1 MAPSDTLQALTGMR
15 DLLPPESARWTRL
28 VDAFGDHFGRLGF
41 GMVQTPILEEL
52 AVFQRLGEGTDVVTK
67 EMYAFDDRDGTPIAL
82 RPESTAGV
90 ARAFV
95 QLHPLVPWKVW
106 YFSQHFRHE
115 RPQKGRYRQ
124 HHQLGAECFGVA
136 DPDLDAEVMV
146 GLWDFYRS
154 LGLRQIRLEVN
165 SIGDPASRSAF
176 AERLRGFLRDRA
188 GDLHPDDA
196 EKVER
201 HPLRVLDSKHAQT
214 RAALEGAPTLAEAMT
229 PEAGEHFER
238 TLDGLRAA
246 DVPFEVNDRLV
257 RGLDYYTH
265 TVFEVVSDAI
275 DAAQSTIGGGGRY
288 DGLVEALGGDPTP
301 AFGFGSGVER
311 VLLACDA
318 EGVFAT
324 PEPAVDVAVVGFGGD
339 QRDVRDLV
347 RDLHR
352 DGFSAVRAYDH
363 RSPKAQMKA
372 ADRSGA
378 RFALLLGDDER
389 AAGTVTV
396 RDLRGDTPQ
405 RQVPRAELSDE
416 LRKIL

>member
-1 MAPSDTLQALTGMR
+1 VAPSDTLQALTGMR

-28 VDAFGDHFGRLGF
+28 VAAFGEHFERLGY
-41 GMVQTPILEEL
+41 GLVQTPVLEEL

-67 EMYAFDDRDGTPIAL
+67 EMYAFEDRDGTTIAL

-90 ARAFV
+90 ARAFI
-95 QLHPLVPWKVW
+95 QQHPLVPWKVW

-146 GLWDFYRS
+146 ALWDFYRS
-154 LGLRQIRLEVN
+154 LGLERMRLEVN
-165 SIGDPASRSAF
+165 SIGDPASRRAF
-176 AERLRGFLRDRA
+176 ADHLREFLRRHA
-188 GDLHPDDA
+188 SDLHPDDA

-201 HPLRVLDSKHAQT
+201 HPLRVLDSKHVQT
-214 RAALEGAPTLAEAMT
+214 RTALEGAPTLADAMT
-229 PEAGEHFER
+229 TEAAAHFER

-246 DVPFEVNDRLV
+246 DVPYQVNDRLV

-265 TVFEVVSDAI
+265 TVFEIVSDAI

-318 EGVFAT
+318 EGVFGAAE
-324 PEPAVDVAVVGFGGD
+324 PEVDVAVVGFGGD
-339 QRDVRDLV
+339 QSDVRDLL
-347 RDLHR
+347 RELHR
-352 DGFSAVRAYDH
+352 EGFGAVRAYDG

-378 RFALLLGDDER
+378 RLALLLGDDER
-389 AAGTVTV
+389 ASGTVTI
-396 RDLRGDTPQ
+396 RDLRGDSPQ
-405 RQVPRAELSDE
+405 RQVPRAELSAE